1 MMTGDVWKLPDLKP
15 VDRLVLLALVDYG
28 TRAFPK
34 QETLAAKCGLSRC
47 AVCRSV
53 ARLRD
58 RGLITTKGSGKAL
71 RYVVA
76 TQAQPTQTHANPRK
90 AAPRSCSSQL
100 QQLCSTATAAVAK
113 SYRDPNYPNE
123 LPHLPAA
130 APEGATGW
138 GVSIE
143 TWERIQARD
152 PRAHFDGTRN
162 VVRRVLVNE
171 HKLTEADAIGAW
183 RLLLEAWAR
192 TGVNAYEI
200 LKRQLDNL
208 DGARDDGRVVLH
220 RIRGVA

>member
-1 MMTGDVWKLPDLKP
+1 MMTGDVWRVPGLKP

-53 ARLRD
+53 ARLREL
-58 RGLITTKGSGKAL
+58 GLITTKGSGKAL

-76 TQAQPTQTHANPRK
+76 TPKPAAQPRTN
-90 AAPRSCSSQL
+90 CSPQL
-100 QQLCSTATAAVAK
+100 QQVCSTATAAVAK
-113 SYRDPNYPNE
+113 SYRDPNYPIQR
-123 LPHLPAA
+123 PHLPEA
-130 APEGATGW
+130 APTGATGW

-143 TWERIQARD
+143 TWERILVRD
-152 PRAHFDGTRN
+152 PRAYFEGTRN
-162 VVRRVLVNE
+162 VVQRVLRE
-171 HKLTEADAIGAW
+171 HKLSEADAIGAW

-192 TGVNAYEI
+192 TGTNAYDI
-200 LKRQLDNL
+200 LKQHLGQLE
-208 DGARDDGRVVLH
+208 GSRDVGRVVLH

>member
-1 MMTGDVWKLPDLKP
+1 MMTGDVWRVPGLKP

-53 ARLRD
+53 ARLREL
-58 RGLITTKGSGKAL
+58 GLITTKGCGKAL

-76 TQAQPTQTHANPRK
+76 TPKPVAQPRTNGSPK
-90 AAPRSCSSQL
+90 L

-113 SYRDPNYPNE
+113 SYRDPNYPNQ

-130 APEGATGW
+130 APSGATGW

-143 TWERIQARD
+143 TWERILVRD
-152 PRAHFDGTRN
+152 PRAYFEGTRN
-162 VVRRVLVNE
+162 VVQRVLRE
-171 HKLTEADAIGAW
+171 HKLSEADAIGAW

-192 TGVNAYEI
+192 TGTNAYDI
-200 LKRQLDNL
+200 LKQHLGQLE
-208 DGARDDGRVVLH
+208 GSRDVGRVVLH

>member
-1 MMTGDVWKLPDLKP
+1 MMTGDVWRVPGLKP

-53 ARLRD
+53 ARLREQ
-58 RGLITTKGSGKAL
+58 GLITTKGSGKAL
-71 RYVVA
+71 RYVVSTPKPA
-76 TQAQPTQTHANPRK
+76 GAPR
-90 AAPRSCSSQL
+90 RSCSPKL
-100 QQLCSTATAAVAK
+100 QQVCSTATAAVAN

-130 APEGATGW
+130 APSGATGW

-143 TWERIQARD
+143 TWERILVRD
-152 PRAHFDGTRN
+152 PRAYFEGTRN
-162 VVRRVLVNE
+162 VVQRVLRE
-171 HKLTEADAIGAW
+171 HKLSEADAIGAW

-192 TGVNAYEI
+192 TGTNAYDI
-200 LKRQLDNL
+200 LKQHLGQLE
-208 DGARDDGRVVLH
+208 GSRDVGRVVLH

>member
-1 MMTGDVWKLPDLKP
+1 MMTGDVWRVPGLKP

-53 ARLRD
+53 ARLREL
-58 RGLITTKGSGKAL
+58 GIITTKGSGKAL

-76 TQAQPTQTHANPRK
+76 TPKSAGATPVQRNATRRN
-90 AAPRSCSSQL
+90 CSPQL
-100 QQLCSTATAAVAK
+100 QQVCSTATAAVAK

-130 APEGATGW
+130 APSGATGW

-143 TWERIQARD
+143 TWERILVRD
-152 PRAHFDGTRN
+152 PRAYFEGTRN
-162 VVRRVLVNE
+162 VVQRVLRE
-171 HKLTEADAIGAW
+171 HKLSDADAICAW

-192 TGVNAYEI
+192 TGTNAYEI
-200 LKRQLDNL
+200 LKQHLGKL
-208 DGARDDGRVVLH
+208 DGSRDVGRVVLH

>member
-1 MMTGDVWKLPDLKP
+1 MMTGDVWRVPGLKP

-53 ARLRD
+53 ARLRKL
-58 RGLITTKGSGKAL
+58 GLITTKGSGKAL

-76 TQAQPTQTHANPRK
+76 TPKPAAQPRTN
-90 AAPRSCSSQL
+90 CSPQL
-100 QQLCSTATAAVAK
+100 QQVCSTATAAVAN

-130 APEGATGW
+130 APSGATGW

-143 TWERIQARD
+143 TWERILVRD
-152 PRAHFDGTRN
+152 PRAYFEGTRN
-162 VVRRVLVNE
+162 VVQRVLRE
-171 HKLTEADAIGAW
+171 HKLSEADAIGAW

-192 TGVNAYEI
+192 TGTNAYDI
-200 LKRQLDNL
+200 LKQHLGQLE
-208 DGARDDGRVVLH
+208 GSRDVGRVVLH